1 MKSGSK
7 KENNF
12 IALILPYLNNSSNW
26 HIREELLNL
35 LIKSFLRST
44 DTYEFDSYQIL
55 DSILQLFND
64 NKEKIRNLALE
75 AIAAFAS
82 IGYDTQINEVL
93 FQMKIG
99 KDICDLIQ
107 SRLEYGMF
115 PCINQ
120 DGNVEIPYQ
129 NENANYDVDSV
140 AHNMSQQ

>member
-1 MKSGSK
+1 
-7 KENNF
+7 
-12 IALILPYLNNSSNW
+12 
-26 HIREELLNL
+26 
-35 LIKSFLRST
+35 
-44 DTYEFDSYQIL
+44 
-55 DSILQLFND
+55 LFND

-93 FQMKIG
+93 FQMKVG